1 MLSLSKHEAPFILRQ
16 AQDEASVGRYL
27 KVKRR
32 TIPACG
38 LEVSLVGLGC
48 NNFAGRS
55 GREETRAVI
64 DKALEV
70 GITFFDTSDSYPPT
84 GPHGASEEFMGEI
97 LGPRRKD
104 VVLATKFGSMLDKDP
119 NRKGASR
126 RYIMRAV
133 EDSLRRLRT
142 DWIDL
147 YQLHRPD
154 AATPIDE
161 TLRALD
167 DLIRQGKVRYVGC
180 SNFAAWQIVEAE
192 LLAKELGIN
201 RFVSCQ
207 NEYSLLRRDPEAEV
221 LPVLQKYG
229 MGFLPFFPLASGIL
243 TGKYQPGKPAP
254 QGTRLSGGG
263 RYAEQMLHDDVLGLA
278 DRLKRFAEERGH
290 TILELAM
297 SWLASKPVI
306 WSIIAGATKPDQ
318 VEQNAKAADWSLTAQ
333 DLADLDVVLKGN
345 R

>member
-1 MLSLSKHEAPFILRQ
+1 M
-16 AQDEASVGRYL
+16 
-27 KVKRR
+27 KRR

-48 NNFAGRS
+48 NNFAGHC

-64 DKALEV
+64 DKAIEV
-70 GITFFDTSDSYPPT
+70 GITFFDTSDSYPPG
-84 GPHGASEEFMGEI
+84 GPGGASEELMGEV
-97 LGPRRKD
+97 LGARRKD

-119 NRKGASR
+119 DRKGASR

-154 AATPIDE
+154 AATPMEE

-167 DLIRQGKVRYVGC
+167 DLIRHGKVRYVGC

-192 LLAKELGIN
+192 YIARELGIN

-207 NEYSLLRRDPEAEV
+207 NEYSLLRRDPETEV

-229 MGFLPFFPLASGIL
+229 MGFLPYFPLASGVL
-243 TGKYQPGKPAP
+243 TGKYQAGKPAP
-254 QGTRLSGGG
+254 QGTRLAAGG
-263 RYAEQMLHDDVLGLA
+263 RSAERMLQDDVLGLA

-290 TILELAM
+290 TLLELAM

-306 WSIIAGATKPDQ
+306 WSIIAGATKPEQ
-318 VEQNAKAADWSLTAQ
+318 VVQNARAADWTLTPQ
-333 DLADLDVVLKGN
+333 ELTDLDVVLRGN

>member
-1 MLSLSKHEAPFILRQ
+1 
-16 AQDEASVGRYL
+16 
-27 KVKRR
+27 VKRR

-38 LEVSLVGLGC
+38 LEVSVVGLGC

-64 DKALEV
+64 DKAIEV
-70 GITFFDTSDSYPPT
+70 GITFFDTSDSYPPANKA
-84 GPHGASEEFMGEI
+84 GSSEEFMGEI
-97 LGPRRKD
+97 LGARRKGI
-104 VVLATKFGSMLDKDP
+104 VLATKFGSMLDKDP
-119 NRKGASR
+119 DRKGGSR
-126 RYIMRAV
+126 RWIMTAV

-192 LLAKELGIN
+192 YVARELGAH

-207 NEYSLLRRDPEAEV
+207 NEYSLLRREPEAEV
-221 LPVLQKYG
+221 LSVLQKYG
-229 MGFLPFFPLASGIL
+229 MGFLPYFPLASGIL
-243 TGKYQPGKPAP
+243 TGKYQAGKPAP
-254 QGTRLSGGG
+254 QGTRLAGGG
-263 RYAEQMLHDDVLGLA
+263 RFAEQMLRDEVLGLA

-290 TILELAM
+290 TLLELAM

-306 WSIIAGATKPDQ
+306 WSIIAGATKPEQ
-318 VEQNAKAADWSLTAQ
+318 VVQNAAAADWTLTVQ
-333 DLADLDVVLKGN
+333 DLADLDLVLKGN

>member
-1 MLSLSKHEAPFILRQ
+1 
-16 AQDEASVGRYL
+16 
-27 KVKRR
+27 VKRR

-38 LEVSLVGLGC
+38 LEVSVVGLGC
-48 NNFAGRS
+48 NNFAGRC

-64 DKALEV
+64 DKAIEV
-70 GITFFDTSDSYPPT
+70 GITFLDTSDSYPPVSKS
-84 GPHGASEEFMGEI
+84 GGSEEFIGEI

-119 NRKGASR
+119 NRKGGSR
-126 RYIMRAV
+126 RWIMTAV

-167 DLIRQGKVRYVGC
+167 DLICQGKVRYIGC

-192 LLAKELGIN
+192 YIARELGLN
-201 RFVSCQ
+201 RFISCQ

-229 MGFLPFFPLASGIL
+229 MGFLPFFPLASGVL
-243 TGKYQPGKPAP
+243 TGKYQAGKPAP
-254 QGTRLSGGG
+254 QGTRLAAGG
-263 RYAEQMLHDDVLGLA
+263 RSAEQLLQDNVLGLA

-290 TILELAM
+290 TLLELAM

-306 WSIIAGATKPDQ
+306 WSIIAGATKPEQ
-318 VEQNAKAADWSLTAQ
+318 VVQNAKAADWTLTPQ
-333 DLADLDVVLKGN
+333 DLADLEVVLKGN